1 MEIRME
7 HKLASRRSFLSL
19 AVTAPLAALA
29 LSACGTSGPGSSSAG
44 AGASMWSTSGEP
56 NETIRKNSVDAFAK
70 ANPGNDIKVTFFQN
84 DAYKTKIKTAIGA
97 GQAPTIIYGWGG
109 GTLKSYADAS
119 QVEDLTSWFAENPAV
134 KDKLFPSSFG
144 AATINGKIYAMP
156 ATTVQPIIF
165 YYNKEVFAKAGV
177 QPPKTWDDLMSLVKT
192 FNGLGIAP
200 LSLGG
205 QSRWTSMMWLEYMF
219 DRVGGPAVFNDIYAG
234 KANAWSNPSA
244 IEALTKIQELVA
256 ADGFIKGFSSIT
268 ADSNAD
274 QALLFTGKA
283 AMMLHGGWT
292 FGSMKKD
299 GAGFVQAGKLGW
311 VDFPTVAGG
320 KGDPKNTVG
329 NPSNYLSISA
339 KATDAEKSIAKN
351 FFKNG
356 LLSKDEVAAY
366 IKNGSVPI
374 VNGIEDQLAATE
386 DKEFL
391 TYVYNL
397 AKNAPNFQQSWD
409 QALTPTAAEAL
420 LSNIDQLFVKS
431 VTPAQFAANMNATI
445 GK

>member
-1 MEIRME
+1 M
-7 HKLASRRSFLSL
+7 KPQNTSRRTFLSL
-19 AVTAPLAALA
+19 AAMLPLAAA
-29 LSACGTSGPGSSSAG
+29 GITACGTSGPQTNTAG
-44 AGASMWSTSGEP
+44 TSMWSVSGDP
-56 NETIRKNSVDAFAK
+56 NETIRKNSVDAFGK
-70 ANPGNDIKVTFFQN
+70 ANPDDAIKVTFFQN

-109 GTLKSYADAS
+109 GVLKSYAQAS
-119 QVEDLTSWFAENPAV
+119 QVEDLTSWFADNPDV
-134 KDKLFPSSFG
+134 KDRLFASAFG
-144 AATINGKIYAMP
+144 AATVDGKIYAIP

-165 YYNKEVFAKAGV
+165 YYNKELFDKAGV

-192 FNGLGIAP
+192 FNDMGIAP

-219 DRVGGPAVFNDIYAG
+219 DRVGGPEVFNDIFAG
-234 KANAWSNPSA
+234 KADAWSNPSA

-292 FGSMKKD
+292 FGSMKND
-299 GAGFVQAGKLGW
+299 GGGFVQDGKLGW
-311 VDFPTVAGG
+311 VDFPTVSGG

-329 NPSNYLSISA
+329 NPANYLSISA
-339 KATDAEKSIAKN
+339 KATDAEKESAKK
-351 FFKNG
+351 FFKEG
-356 LLSKDEVAAY
+356 LLSTEEVSAY
-366 IKNGSVPI
+366 IASGSVPV
-374 VNGIEDQLAATE
+374 VNGIEDKLAAT
-386 DKEFL
+386 DDAEFL

-397 AKNAPNFQQSWD
+397 SKNAPNFQQSWD
-409 QALTPTAAEAL
+409 QALSPVAAEAL
-420 LSNIDQLFVKS
+420 LNNIDQLFVKS
-431 VTPAQFAANMNATI
+431 ITPEQFATNMNATI